1 VVSRNSVFVRKR
13 GESLE
18 TMATPRASGF
28 RPDRLSPT
36 MQRYPTS
43 VTRWSSTHPGRY
55 TECEKAIRLHA
66 FSLNVRNIITY
77 CFLSFARLHLSSHRN
92 FCFIL
97 CPEYSADERD
107 VQEA

>member
-1 VVSRNSVFVRKR
+1 VISRDSIFVRKR
-13 GESLE
+13 GRVSRPG
-18 TMATPRASGF
+18 ATPRVSGF
-28 RPDRLSPT
+28 RPNRLSPT

-43 VTRWSSTHPGRY
+43 VTRWSRTHPGRY
-55 TECEKAIRLHA
+55 TGCEKAIRLHA

-77 CFLSFARLHLSSHRN
+77 CFLSFARLHLSFPRN